1 MHPRFPALVGRK
13 TTDGGGGGT
22 VDPGLSPRPGLCLHA
37 CQPSDKHAERVIRWT
52 QVLIPDPSAHPDV
65 SVFGESISLYRAGL
79 KLALFLPLGVAMPPS
94 VLTAPS
100 GFTDVSSVFIR
111 PLRAD
116 ATLDR
121 TPVRKPYISA
131 STYVAVSLILT
142 RRYPSSRED
151 ATPADGDS

>member
-1 MHPRFPALVGRK
+1 MEAGGQRVRGFRCGLDYAFIL
-13 TTDGGGGGT
+13 TTAIGMQD
-22 VDPGLSPRPGLCLHA
+22 
-37 CQPSDKHAERVIRWT
+37 AERVMPG
-52 QVLIPDPSAHPDV
+52 LHPGILV
-65 SVFGESISLYRAGL
+65 PAQKHKLLQRVYESLQGRPEVGP
-79 KLALFLPLGVAMPPS
+79 LPTPRRCHAAVI
-94 VLTAPS
+94 VTAPS

-116 ATLDR
+116 ATIDR
-121 TPVRKPYISA
+121 TPVRKPYASA

>member
-1 MHPRFPALVGRK
+1 MPSS
-13 TTDGGGGGT
+13 
-22 VDPGLSPRPGLCLHA
+22 SP
-37 CQPSDKHAERVIRWT
+37 VIR
-52 QVLIPDPSAHPDV
+52 QACGACYPAEALASDLILV
-65 SVFGESISLYRAGL
+65 
-79 KLALFLPLGVAMPPS
+79 LALNLKRSRRVYKSLQGRPEVGPLPTPRRCHAAVI
-94 VLTAPS
+94 VTAPS

-116 ATLDR
+116 ATIDR
-121 TPVRKPYISA
+121 TPVRKPYASA